1 MSVSIQGRAVPGRRG
16 AREPGGLP
24 LGAAGLHVAA
34 RSVLL
39 PAGCGAGRPGGPSP
53 GCRGPLCFWL
63 GGTDSRGGVPGVLPR
78 PSRHWDCRSLTFGE
92 GRRPPWASGAAG
104 SPYTHPGAKG
114 RGSLRH
120 RHLSTSC
127 EWQPLC
133 VFVVV
138 CFFNSFRLLS
148 QWHEF

>member
-53 GCRGPLCFWL
+53 GCRGPLRFWL
-63 GGTDSRGGVPGVLPR
+63 AAQILAGAFRACSPAPAGTGTADP
-78 PSRHWDCRSLTFGE
+78 
-92 GRRPPWASGAAG
+92 
-104 SPYTHPGAKG
+104 
-114 RGSLRH
+114 
-120 RHLSTSC
+120 
-127 EWQPLC
+127 
-133 VFVVV
+133 
-138 CFFNSFRLLS
+138 
-148 QWHEF
+148 